1 MFLSVFLSVAL
12 AASTAG
18 DTSVAAAAVSE
29 EAKPAKP
36 DKICKS
42 IKMTGSRVGV
52 RTCKTKEQWT
62 QSESGME
69 LGQKGNNG
77 NPSPQCALCS
87 QSPGPN

>member
-1 MFLSVFLSVAL
+1 MFLSAFLSITL
-12 AASTAG
+12 AASAAG
-18 DTSVAAAAVSE
+18 DTSAATAAAFE
-29 EAKPAKP
+29 DTKPVKTE
-36 DKICKS
+36 KICKS